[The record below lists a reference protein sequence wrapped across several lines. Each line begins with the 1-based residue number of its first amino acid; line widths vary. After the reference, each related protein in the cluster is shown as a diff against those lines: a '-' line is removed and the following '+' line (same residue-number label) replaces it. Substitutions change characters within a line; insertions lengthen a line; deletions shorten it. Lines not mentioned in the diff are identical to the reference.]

1 MEEAGVPID
10 LKGILKVDH
19 FLGGQDDVKMRVI
32 FYAEPKDPNVVPK
45 QVADSESLEARW
57 VTLEEF

>member
-10 LKGILKVDH
+10 LKGILKVDR
-19 FLGGQDDVKMRVI
+19 FLDGADDVKMRVI

-45 QVADSESLEARW
+45 
-57 VTLEEF
+57 